1 MRADAVLAEATAPQ
15 PVVRK
20 GCAAPNRVDKS
31 DTLWQVMD
39 GWRRKQVL
47 GGELTQGTEGKHT
60 DVYVYIHILRYYP
73 LTKLSVSLERW
84 VFLFCIG
91 RVHLHNPTNHHHRN
105 VFNGH

>member
-1 MRADAVLAEATAPQ
+1 MAEAASWRGAFSLLSLPAHRRHFLGVRADAVLAEATAPQ

-47 GGELTQGTEGKHT
+47 GGELT
-60 DVYVYIHILRYYP
+60 
-73 LTKLSVSLERW
+73 
-84 VFLFCIG
+84 
-91 RVHLHNPTNHHHRN
+91 
-105 VFNGH
+105 